1 MPIGKHEVEI
11 QANVRLLASVLGWRL
26 WRNNLGVLKDA
37 RGVPIRYGL
46 ANDSSVVNKSVK
58 SGDLIGIR
66 PVVITPEM
74 VGTVIGQFVS
84 IECKREG
91 WVFNPNDKHE
101 ESQARWA
108 QIVNELG
115 GYAVFSTGD
124 L

>member
-1 MPIGKHEVEI
+1 MPMIEQEV

-26 WRNNLGVLKDA
+26 WRNNLGVLKDS

-74 VGTVIGQFVS
+74 VGRVVGQFVS

-91 WVFNPNDKHE
+91 WKYNPNDQHQVA
-101 ESQARWA
+101 QARWA
-108 QIVNELG
+108 EIVNKLG
-115 GYAVFSTGD
+115 GYAIFSVGN

>member
-1 MPIGKHEVEI
+1 MPIGQREAEV
-11 QANVRLLASVLGWRL
+11 QASVRLLATVLGWRV
-26 WRNNLGVLKDA
+26 WRNNIGVLKDA

-46 ANDSSVVNKSVK
+46 ANDSSVVNRSVK

-74 VGTVIGQFVS
+74 VGKVIGQFVW

-91 WVFNPNDKHE
+91 WHYNANDAHE
-101 ESQARWA
+101 EAQARWA
-108 QIVNELG
+108 KIVNDLG
-115 GYAVFSTGD
+115 GYATFSTGD